1 MKKLE
6 ELIKQRA
13 TESAKLLEAFC
24 QQASGQILQIT
35 KGLAKVIRDG
45 GKILVA
51 GNGGSAADAQHF
63 AAEMVNR
70 FLIERRPLP
79 VLALTTDTSVL
90 TSISNDYSYELIF
103 SKQVEALGGENDAF
117 IAISTSGTSLN
128 ILKALEK
135 ANAMSILTV
144 GLTGAPD
151 SQMTNQCDFC
161 LAVGEGST
169 PRIQEVH
176 YVVLHLVAE
185 LLEIL
190 LFTDKNE

>member
-6 ELIKQRA
+6 ELIIHRA
-13 TESAKLLEAFC
+13 QESARLQESFC

-35 KGLAKVIRDG
+35 KSLAKVIQNG

-70 FLIERRPLP
+70 FLMERRPLP

-103 SKQVEALGGENDAF
+103 SKQVEALGSENDAF

-135 ANAMSILTV
+135 ANAMSMLTV
-144 GLTGAPD
+144 GLAGTPD
-151 SQMTNQCDFC
+151 SQMTKQCDFC
-161 LAVGEGST
+161 LAVDEGST

-176 YVVLHLVAE
+176 HLVLHLVAE

>member
-1 MKKLE
+1 MKNLE
-6 ELIKQRA
+6 EIIIQRA
-13 TESAKLLEAFC
+13 AESARLQESFC
-24 QQASGQILQIT
+24 EQASGQILQIT

-70 FLIERRPLP
+70 FLMERRPLP
-79 VLALTTDTSVL
+79 ALALTTDTSVL

-117 IAISTSGTSLN
+117 IGISTSGSSLN

-135 ANAMSILTV
+135 ANSMSMLTV
-144 GLTGAPD
+144 GFAGVPD
-151 SQMTNQCDFC
+151 TDMTKQCDFC
-161 LAVGEGST
+161 LVVGEGST

-176 YVVLHLVAE
+176 HLVLHLVAE

>member
-1 MKKLE
+1 MKNLE
-6 ELIKQRA
+6 DLIKQRA
-13 TESAKLLEAFC
+13 SESARIQESFC
-24 QQASGQILQIT
+24 KQASGQILQIS
-35 KGLAKVIRDG
+35 KSLAKVIRNG

-70 FLIERRPLP
+70 FLMERRPLP
-79 VLALTTDTSVL
+79 ALALTTDTSVL

-103 SKQVEALGGENDAF
+103 SKQVEALGSENDAF

-144 GLTGAPD
+144 GLVGAPD

-161 LAVGEGST
+161 LIVGESST

-176 YVVLHLVAE
+176 HLVLHLVAE